1 MSVRPLSICVGET
14 MSDSDPES
22 DTEGPGEGV
31 VGIEGERIK
40 APKEGI
46 FVRKVL
52 DPRMP
57 SESEV
62 KEHEEMNHA
71 VYRNWCPVCVCE
83 IEWKR
88 MES

>member
-1 MSVRPLSICVGET
+1 MKARQGSEEYQTRLRINEGLNAESMSVRPLSICAGEA

-22 DTEGPGEGV
+22 DTEGPSEGV

-40 APKEGI
+40 APKEGR

-57 SESEV
+57 RE
-62 KEHEEMNHA
+62 
-71 VYRNWCPVCVCE
+71 R
-83 IEWKR
+83 R
-88 MES
+88 